1 VPQEGDGG
9 RNCEMARSYS
19 SWAEFEREE
28 IRPSFKIGFSID
40 DLEEHAFERDKYD
53 DIEGDDFLDP
63 DDDY

>member
-1 VPQEGDGG
+1 
-9 RNCEMARSYS
+9 MARSYS

-53 DIEGDDFLDP
+53 DIEGDDFLDRY
-63 DDDY
+63 DSDDY